1 MDFSGL
7 SLVKIDGST
16 NIKPFDCG
24 DDDLNDFLLSKAKYY
39 QDELLA
45 VTYLLENEER
55 TIAFFSI
62 FNDSV
67 RVQEIKWASKSAF
80 RRFLKNMVSHPKR
93 HLEYFPALKIGR
105 LGVCNTTKGKGLGKA
120 IISYIISLAID
131 QNNTCAC
138 KLITVDAYA
147 QSLGFYGKIGFE
159 YFTDTDEGEDT
170 RQMYLDLTP
179 LINTAKEVNNLQNYP
194 PL

>member
-7 SLVKIDGST
+7 SLVKVNPST
-16 NIKPFDCG
+16 AIKPFDCG
-24 DDDLNDFLLSKAKYY
+24 DDDLNDFLLSKAKHF
-39 QDELLA
+39 QAELLA

-55 TIAFFSI
+55 TIAFFSL

-67 RVQEIKWASKSAF
+67 RVQEIEFASKNALK
-80 RRFLKNMVSHPKR
+80 RFLKSIVTHPKR

-105 LGVCNTTKGKGLGKA
+105 LGVCNKTQKSGLGKA
-120 IISYIISLAID
+120 IISFVIDLALQ
-131 QNNTCAC
+131 QNETCAC
-138 KLITVDAYA
+138 KLITVDAYE
-147 QSLGFYGKIGFE
+147 QSLIFYEKMGFV
-159 YFTDTDEGEDT
+159 YFTDMDAGKDT

-179 LINTAKEVNNLQNYP
+179 IINTANETQ